1 MDSTVP
7 NISFNKYGMCN
18 YCTNYLNR
26 LSEIKYNDKN
36 NREFLLKKTLNKIK
50 IKERKKQYDC
60 IVGISGGLDSSYLLY
75 IIKKLGLRPLAV
87 HLDNGWN
94 SELAVSNI
102 EKLVKKLDVDLYT
115 YVIDWEEF
123 KNLQIAFFKA
133 NVIDIEMLTDH
144 AIIATLYKV
153 ALQNKVNFIIA
164 GTNIASEGIPLPQG
178 WNHFKFDLT
187 NIKYINKKFGSG
199 NKIRSFPT
207 INLIQYFKYRYINRI
222 EWVSLLD
229 YIDYVKDNAI
239 KELSSMDWRPYDK
252 KHYESVFTRFYQGY
266 ILPHKFNVDKRK
278 LHYSTLICSSQISR
292 KEALRLMKKQTYDDE
307 SALKIDKDFVLKKLG
322 INEKQFEEYIKT
334 PPIPHNKY
342 LSNKKIYKIVRGM
355 IKLI

>member
-1 MDSTVP
+1 MTDIIICKRCIMDSTVP

-115 YVIDWEEF
+115 YVID
-123 KNLQIAFFKA
+123 
-133 NVIDIEMLTDH
+133 IEMLTDH

-199 NKIRSFPT
+199 NK
-207 INLIQYFKYRYINRI
+207 
-222 EWVSLLD
+222 
-229 YIDYVKDNAI
+229 
-239 KELSSMDWRPYDK
+239 
-252 KHYESVFTRFYQGY
+252 
-266 ILPHKFNVDKRK
+266 
-278 LHYSTLICSSQISR
+278 
-292 KEALRLMKKQTYDDE
+292 
-307 SALKIDKDFVLKKLG
+307 
-322 INEKQFEEYIKT
+322 
-334 PPIPHNKY
+334 
-342 LSNKKIYKIVRGM
+342 
-355 IKLI
+355 